1 MMKKAGTPALLSGN
15 DVAVVMSPRER
26 LRQDGGDCTS
36 FTRLLYQKS
45 FLDLYRS
52 GAAFDMLTLEDYV
65 ANPRRYKKVIFLNAF
80 YLTKEERATLTKFT
94 RMPGVTAV
102 WIGPAGGVT
111 DSGFDDAAMSSLTG
125 VTAAGVARRPK
136 IVCRD
141 PEAKPV
147 CGGKAFAKR
156 LSGKSKSIIVPEP
169 PRSPK
174 EYAALLK
181 EAGAWMYTAPGNYF
195 RRHGDIFM
203 FHTGAVGRHTIR
215 MPMMTGS
222 VRDLFS
228 DERYK
233 SKEFMLE
240 TDGPNT
246 WLFKI
251 ER

>member
-1 MMKKAGTPALLSGN
+1 M
-15 DVAVVMSPRER
+15 
-26 LRQDGGDCTS
+26 
-36 FTRLLYQKS
+36 
-45 FLDLYRS
+45 
-52 GAAFDMLTLEDYV
+52 
-65 ANPRRYKKVIFLNAF
+65 
-80 YLTKEERATLTKFT
+80 
-94 RMPGVTAV
+94 
-102 WIGPAGGVT
+102 
-111 DSGFDDAAMSSLTG
+111 
-125 VTAAGVARRPK
+125 
-136 IVCRD
+136 
-141 PEAKPV
+141 
-147 CGGKAFAKR
+147 
-156 LSGKSKSIIVPEP
+156 
-169 PRSPK
+169 
-174 EYAALLK
+174 K